1 MVTSN
6 KPKQEQSG
14 SLALYVD
21 LTTWEFPAIG
31 RHYNPAN
38 LVSLVLKGLIF
49 YLALSHLL
57 RDPSSVTPTTF
68 DTEEDLTAPN
78 SSNAWIS
85 PTNEP
90 YFQDHAIA
98 QTACLLAF
106 NALGNT
112 LSPSFTLLMSTAC
125 WLPETVASDQPTSL
139 PSSQPTSFS
148 DTQFLVNT
156 NTVTNQDNPRIAE
169 LVDGGWVIVWMSS
182 LDGSSYGVYARR
194 YWASGMPN
202 GAEFRVNTYT
212 TNDQSYPVV
221 SALQDGGFIIIWQSY
236 GQDNGD
242 GWGIYAQRYTA
253 DGLASGAEFRVNTH
267 INSSQRQPAV
277 ALLKNG
283 EFIVTWESYL
293 QDGSDYGI
301 YGQRYTANAT
311 PVGTEFRI
319 NTNTASE
326 QTSSAVASLEDGGF
340 FTAWTTQGQD
350 GSSYGVYAKRYFANG
365 TVLNDDFRV
374 NTYITSEQ
382 SSPAVAG
389 LEGGSY
395 VATWI
400 SLEEDGSNYG
410 VYAKHYF
417 VNGTVFV
424 DEFRVNTYT
433 IGAQSG
439 PAIAALKGGGY
450 IVLWQSYQQS
460 SSDWSVYGQRYTA
473 MSIKNGAEFR
483 INTYVD
489 TTVFGMQSTPDVIG
503 LADGGF
509 VATWQVRD
517 QAITNW
523 DIYGQRYDSNGRKLG
538 ILYPTSQPTGQP
550 SNIPTKPSGQPSSDP
565 SSKPSRRPSL
575 RPVANPS
582 SLPSLR
588 PQANPTGQPSLRPE
602 ADPTGQP
609 SLGPSGKPSRR
620 PSLSPISNP
629 SSLPSLRPQA
639 KPTEQP
645 SLRPEADPTGQPS
658 LGPSG
663 KPSRRPSLRPISNP
677 SSLPSLRPQAKPT
690 EQPSLRPEAD
700 PTGQPS
706 LGPSG
711 KPSRRPS
718 LRPISNPSS
727 LPSLRPQA
735 NPTGQPS
742 LRPEADPTG
751 QPSLGPSSKPSRRP
765 SLRPIS
771 NPSSLPSLRPQA
783 NPTGQPSL
791 RPEADPTGQPSLGPS
806 GKPSRRPS
814 LRPISNPSSLP
825 SLRPQ
830 ANPTGQPSLRPEA
843 DPTGQPSLGPSGK
856 PSRRPSLSPISNPSS
871 LPSLRPQA
879 KPTEQPSQP
888 PSEKPSTEASAAFLS
903 MFNKTLVPQG
913 LHNVCFL
920 DKRMMTFVHDTYW
933 EFKWNGQLAASIS
946 LPYTVT
952 SFTHDGN
959 HSLIVAGVQVNGS
972 SIVSMF
978 DVNIRLETWIQN
990 IPLSTINT
998 LVFEASSQT
1007 LFISG
1012 IDSNQQLA
1020 ILNMAMN
1027 QSNVNGVSYALSY
1040 NSLQPSFSTPTNPAD
1055 RGMMLSVRALPSLEN
1070 RVMMVNTMGKAKYIA
1085 AISLRNYILQS
1096 NAIVAMANNPKSPSS
1111 RNIALVGKA
1120 IGVNQ
1125 DNLFYATIVNRLPI
1139 SATSISISGLR
1150 CTAFSEF
1157 TDVVLDP
1164 SSPDRRILAVGI
1176 SAGFAPNITQFNS
1189 IVIVS
1194 LLDFTIDAIRIQLAA
1209 GDSVSHCDMNT
1220 LSFGFLVQCLV
1231 TTAQYQQQT
1240 VLLVVTSTLMV
1251 PLLPAEYRVF
1261 KDVRFSYIDFTATQ
1275 TTMQAFPWMAS
1286 SSPSGSPSAGPFAVE
1301 PSNAPTDAQSAW
1313 SSHSP
1318 SALPTNIPSTSV
1330 MPTTLYHP
1338 SSHPSASQKPSARSP
1353 TTVHPTT
1360 VKPSTI
1366 KPISALPTT
1375 WKPSTQKPNT
1385 GNPVTALPSSN
1396 KPTTRRPTTR
1406 HPTTLAPNSA
1416 PPSTMPSTIDI
1427 SNIPTNSMEEEPSPS
1442 PTRAPSVSHQTS
1454 DSSNLFLG
1462 AIIIL
1467 GVIFGCGV
1475 LCFLYESLSLINDKK
1490 KIKPERPDAPK
1501 LDALGEEKKEEEI
1514 KESESITQESA
1525 PIIDNDNASKHSH
1538 GGSSDKHSRQLSS
1551 RHKSRFFMSSD
1562 NLSSISYAS
1571 APESSCMSGAYSPRF
1586 LMFSAD
1592 QSDNRSQDSLSVHE
1606 KKRSHS
1612 GLTEKSPEHSSDD
1625 LSVNFDL
1632 YGTDQ
1637 LDRLMSEEDFVIDAY
1652 VDSF

>member
-609 SLGPSGKPSRR
+609 SLGPS
-620 PSLSPISNP
+620 
-629 SSLPSLRPQA
+629 
-639 KPTEQP
+639 
-645 SLRPEADPTGQPS
+645 
-658 LGPSG
+658 
-663 KPSRRPSLRPISNP
+663 
-677 SSLPSLRPQAKPT
+677 
-690 EQPSLRPEAD
+690 
-700 PTGQPS
+700 
-706 LGPSG
+706 
-711 KPSRRPS
+711 
-718 LRPISNPSS
+718 
-727 LPSLRPQA
+727 
-735 NPTGQPS
+735 
-742 LRPEADPTG
+742 
-751 QPSLGPSSKPSRRP
+751 SKPSRRP
-765 SLRPIS
+765 SLR
-771 NPSSLPSLRPQA
+771 
-783 NPTGQPSL
+783 
-791 RPEADPTGQPSLGPS
+791 
-806 GKPSRRPS
+806 
-814 LRPISNPSSLP
+814 
-825 SLRPQ
+825 
-830 ANPTGQPSLRPEA
+830 
-843 DPTGQPSLGPSGK
+843 
-856 PSRRPSLSPISNPSS
+856 PISNPSS